1 MKRVVTSQSAKSYGG
16 RSWNELIMQLDRAGY
31 LVDSAYRDYP
41 HKWIEVIKDGRLYD
55 AEVTPYEDGSYE
67 VMEYNIYQ
75 SNHSANDSADIDPV
89 DQVISKLGDIIDEL
103 SAHDDEQSRDIRDYL
118 TQVSENIEQY
128 RSRNYE

>member
-1 MKRVVTSQSAKSYGG
+1 MKRYIKTSTGATDIVRDLYH
-16 RSWNELIMQLDRAGY
+16 RMPNELDFIDERDR
-31 LVDSAYRDYP
+31 P
-41 HKWIEVIKDGRLYD
+41 DGR
-55 AEVTPYEDGSYE
+55 
-67 VMEYNIYQ
+67 
-75 SNHSANDSADIDPV
+75 IDLI

>member
-1 MKRVVTSQSAKSYGG
+1 MKRVVASQSAKSYGG

-31 LVDSAYRDYP
+31 LVDSAYRDHP

-103 SAHDDEQSRDIRDYL
+103 SAYDDEQSCDIRDYL

>member
-1 MKRVVTSQSAKSYGG
+1 MKRVVASQSAKSYGG

-75 SNHSANDSADIDPV
+75 SNHSANDSAAIDPV

-103 SAHDDEQSRDIRDYL
+103 AAHDDEQSCDIRDYL